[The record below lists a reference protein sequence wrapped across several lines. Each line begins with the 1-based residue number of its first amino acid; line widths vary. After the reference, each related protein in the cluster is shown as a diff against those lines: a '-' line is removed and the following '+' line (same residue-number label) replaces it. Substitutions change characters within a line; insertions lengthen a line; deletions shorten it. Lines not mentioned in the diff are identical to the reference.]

1 MTGRPFLHFFSWL
14 ALVSVAFAQGD
25 KADLLLLAADD
36 ATLQPI
42 VSRLAQPRTEK
53 RGAWSI
59 SRGELAGMQVAV
71 ARTEGDP
78 LNAVAVT
85 TLAIRLHAPRLIVV
99 FGTARPQDPALKPGD
114 IVVSERFVTTD
125 GMISPPLGLEAGSE
139 ALKWTKRAIPF
150 PKDDDSEAPIE
161 SFPAD
166 TAASGIALKL
176 AGDGARVLAG
186 ALGSTPQVNREA
198 DRVAY
203 LRQLWSTSTE
213 DNESGHVAGCAMMFG
228 VPVVGF
234 RVIEGGPA
242 SASAAGAAGVFA
254 LRFVEAWK

>member
-1 MTGRPFLHFFSWL
+1 MPGRRFLHFLSWF
-14 ALVSVAFAQGD
+14 ALVGVAVGQVD
-25 KADLLLLAADD
+25 KTDLLLLAADD

-42 VSRLAQPRTEK
+42 VSRLANPRTEK

-59 SRGELAGMQVAV
+59 ARGELAGKQVAV

-85 TLAIRLHAPRLIVV
+85 TLAIRLHSPRLIVI

-125 GMISPPLGLEAGSE
+125 GMISPPLGLEGGSD
-139 ALKWTKRAIPF
+139 ALKWNKRAIPF
-150 PKDDDSEAPIE
+150 PKTDDSEGPIE
-161 SFPAD
+161 SFAAD
-166 TAASGIALKL
+166 ASASGVALKL
-176 AGDGARVLAG
+176 SAGSQASRVLG
-186 ALGSTPQVNREA
+186 GTLGSTPQVNREA
-198 DRVAY
+198 DRIAY
-203 LRQLWSTSTE
+203 LRQTWGTSTE

-234 RVIEGGPA
+234 RVIEGAPNATGV
-242 SASAAGAAGVFA
+242 AGSFA